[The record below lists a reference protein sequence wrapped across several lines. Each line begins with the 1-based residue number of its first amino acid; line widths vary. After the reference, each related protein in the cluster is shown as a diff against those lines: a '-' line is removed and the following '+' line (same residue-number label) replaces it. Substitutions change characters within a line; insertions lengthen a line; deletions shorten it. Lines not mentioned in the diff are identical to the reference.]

1 MQQTNYEVRVGLFAL
16 GALILLVWGWTWL
29 KSFSLFQQ
37 PQRFAAEFTDVAGLS
52 RNALVNVQGVRVG
65 TVEFMEF
72 TPQKKILVHIKIADP
87 TVVVPKGSKVSIQT
101 LGLVGAKYVEVMIPR
116 DAAGKPLDA
125 PPLTAN
131 DIVLP
136 PDAQDP
142 IRTELV
148 ISRVATRIEEIV
160 TAVDTVA
167 LNETMTNLNHATN
180 KLNKN
185 MDRLR
190 SAADSVQ
197 NASNSIAST
206 SGKFGRTAEH
216 ANIAAE
222 RASTF
227 FGTGNDTM
235 HEIQLVARDFRGTS
249 GRVNKLL
256 ENPNFSGDLKE
267 TMQEARKT
275 AEVVREAMGEFNSTL
290 KDKPLRDEVVAILQR
305 VQNSTDSIRTSLEIA
320 NKISSDQ
327 ALRSDLKE
335 IMGSA
340 KEALSKANN
349 LLGDPE
355 FKNDIR
361 GTMGKVRTAATNLD
375 KAAKQVQQILSKRAP
390 LLQMLFGKPGKL
402 PETETLPGT
411 VPCPPLTPVTPVKP

>member
-1 MQQTNYEVRVGLFAL
+1 MQQPNYEVRVGLFAL

-72 TPQKKILVHIKIADP
+72 TPQKKILVHIKITDP

-101 LGLVGAKYVEVMIPR
+101 LGLVGAKYIEVMIPR
-116 DAAGKPLDA
+116 DSSGKPIEA
-125 PPLTAN
+125 PALADN

-148 ISRVATRIEEIV
+148 ISRVANRIEEIV
-160 TAVDTVA
+160 SAIDTVA
-167 LNETMTNLNHATN
+167 LGETVTNLNHATN

-190 SAADSVQ
+190 TAADSVQ
-197 NASNSIAST
+197 TASNSIANT
-206 SGKFGRTAEH
+206 SGKFGRTADS

-222 RASTF
+222 RASSF
-227 FGTGNDTM
+227 FGAGNDTM
-235 HEIQLVARDFRGTS
+235 REIKVVAHDFRNTS
-249 GRVNKLL
+249 SRVNKLL

-275 AEVVREAMGEFNSTL
+275 AQIVRDAMGEFNSTL
-290 KDKPLRDEVVAILQR
+290 KDKQLRDEVVAILQR
-305 VQNSTDSIRTSLEIA
+305 VQNSTDSIRTSLEVA

-327 ALRSDLKE
+327 GLRSDLKE
-335 IMGSA
+335 IVQTA
-340 KEALSKANN
+340 KEALIKANV
-349 LLGDPE
+349 LVSDPE
-355 FKNDIR
+355 FKNDIK
-361 GTMGKVRTAATNLD
+361 GTLCKVSGAASNLD
-375 KAAKQVQQILSKRAP
+375 KAAKQVQQVLSKRAP
-390 LLQMLFGKPGKL
+390 LLQLLFGKPGKL
-402 PETETLPGT
+402 PETPPSA
-411 VPCPPLTPVTPVKP
+411 VPCPPVQPVTP